1 MALERTFQ
9 ELSDRL
15 RRLQDSL
22 LALQLTIRE
31 DLPPQGG
38 VALVDQFGDAVD
50 DSLGWME
57 ESLLA
62 AVEAYHAVE
71 HPLDMDRARRALANC
86 QEQFHRV
93 EQRFASDLISYE
105 KLKDL
110 TSFGR
115 SRRGEW
121 IGWVRSVREG
131 LRECQ
136 VPMDEVSKA
145 LLACW
150 QEIAERAGLT
160 SVSVQATNIGQQIT
174 APELMSKDLLRE
186 GIT

>member
-15 RRLQDSL
+15 RRLRDSL

-31 DLPPQGG
+31 DLPQQGS

-50 DSLGWME
+50 DSLGWLE
-57 ESLLA
+57 ESLA
-62 AVEAYHAVE
+62 ASVEAYHAVE
-71 HPLDMDRARRALANC
+71 DALDMDLARRALGNC
-86 QEQFHRV
+86 QERFHRV
-93 EQRFASDLISYE
+93 EQRFATDLVSYE
-105 KLKDL
+105 KLNDL
-110 TSFGR
+110 TGFGR

-121 IGWVRSVREG
+121 LGWVRSVKEG
-131 LRECQ
+131 LEECRQ
-136 VPMDEVSKA
+136 PIDEVSKA

-150 QEIAERAGLT
+150 QEIAERAGMT
-160 SVSVQATNIGQQIT
+160 SISVQATNIGQQI
-174 APELMSKDLLRE
+174 ASPELMSKLRE

>member
-1 MALERTFQ
+1 MALEKTFQ

-15 RRLQDSL
+15 KRLRDSL

-50 DSLGWME
+50 DSLGWLE
-57 ESLLA
+57 ESLAA
-62 AVEAYHAVE
+62 AVEAHHAVE
-71 HPLDMDRARRALANC
+71 HPLDMDKARRALANC

-93 EQRFASDLISYE
+93 EQRFMSDLISYE

-110 TSFGR
+110 TGFGR

-121 IGWVRSVREG
+121 LSWVKSVKEG
-131 LRECQ
+131 LEECRQ
-136 VPMDEVSKA
+136 PMDEVSKA

-150 QEIAERAGLT
+150 QEIAERAGIT

-174 APELMSKDLLRE
+174 APELMSKDLMRG

>member
-1 MALERTFQ
+1 MALEKTFQ
-9 ELSDRL
+9 ELSDRV
-15 RRLQDSL
+15 RRLRDSL
-22 LALQLTIRE
+22 LALQITIHE

-50 DSLGWME
+50 DCLGWLE
-57 ESLLA
+57 ESLAA
-62 AVEAYHAVE
+62 AVEAHRAVE
-71 HPLDMDRARRALANC
+71 PPLDMDRARRSLVSS

-93 EQRFASDLISYE
+93 EQRFATDLVSYE

-110 TSFGR
+110 TGFGR

-121 IGWVRSVREG
+121 PGWVKSVRKGIE
-131 LRECQ
+131 ECRQ
-136 VPMDEVSKA
+136 PMEEINKA

-150 QEIAERAGLT
+150 QEIAERAGMT

-174 APELMSKDLLRE
+174 AADLMGKDLVRG

>member
-9 ELSDRL
+9 ELPDHVRKL
-15 RRLQDSL
+15 RDAL
-22 LALQLTIRE
+22 LALQLTVRE
-31 DLPPQGG
+31 DLPPEGS

-50 DSLGWME
+50 DSLGWLE
-57 ESLLA
+57 ESLQA
-62 AVEAYHAVE
+62 AVQAQRAVE
-71 HPLDMDRARRALANC
+71 HPSDVDRARRALANC

-93 EQRFASDLISYE
+93 EQRFVSDLISYE

-110 TSFGR
+110 ASFGR
-115 SRRGEW
+115 GRRGEW
-121 IGWVRSVREG
+121 IGWVKTVRLG
-131 LRECQ
+131 LEQCRQ
-136 VPMDEVSKA
+136 PMDEVSKA

-150 QEIAERAGLT
+150 QEIAERAGMT

-174 APELMSKDLLRE
+174 APELTSKDLIRE

>member
-1 MALERTFQ
+1 MALERVFQ

-15 RRLQDSL
+15 RRLRDNL
-22 LALQLTIRE
+22 LGLQLTIRE
-31 DLPPQGG
+31 DLPPQGS

-50 DSLGWME
+50 DCLGWLE

-62 AVEAYHAVE
+62 AEEAHRAVE
-71 HPLDMDRARRALANC
+71 PPLDLDQVRRALANC
-86 QEQFHRV
+86 QERFHRV
-93 EQRFASDLISYE
+93 EQRFVSDLVSYE

-121 IGWVRSVREG
+121 PGWVKSVRHGIE
-131 LRECQ
+131 ECRQ
-136 VPMDEVSKA
+136 PMDEASKA

-150 QEIAERAGLT
+150 QEIAERVGMT
-160 SVSVQATNIGQQIT
+160 SVSVRATNIGQQIT
-174 APELMSKDLLRE
+174 VPELTGKDLVRE
-186 GIT
+186 GLT

>member
-15 RRLQDSL
+15 RRLRDSL

-50 DSLGWME
+50 DSLGWLE

-71 HPLDMDRARRALANC
+71 HPSDMDRARRALGNC

-93 EQRFASDLISYE
+93 ERGHGRFSRAFTLPEPIEVENVAADLR
-105 KLKDL
+105 DGVL
-110 TSFGR
+110 TITIPKAAD
-115 SRRGEW
+115 RGMRH
-121 IGWVRSVREG
+121 VNV
-131 LRECQ
+131 
-136 VPMDEVSKA
+136 
-145 LLACW
+145 
-150 QEIAERAGLT
+150 T
-160 SVSVQATNIGQQIT
+160 
-174 APELMSKDLLRE
+174 
-186 GIT
+186 